1 VRKQFLIMTGAPILA
16 FVEKKTKFH
25 ECSSFTDIT
34 ANVACKEVP
43 GLAFLDPRSTT
54 ATDGRTLHSICQG
67 IVATN
72 SQGYFLFTFEA
83 VLQHSK
89 MELCWPPTISYIV

>member
-1 VRKQFLIMTGAPILA
+1 MHSKPGCSRGDKFVLKGAAGVRKQFLIMNGMPLLA

-43 GLAFLDPRSTT
+43 GLATLDPSISTT
-54 ATDGRTLHSICQG
+54 AQCGLVS
-67 IVATN
+67 N
-72 SQGYFLFTFEA
+72 
-83 VLQHSK
+83 
-89 MELCWPPTISYIV
+89 